1 MQKIIE
7 IFDNIKIMGYNI
19 KNLITKYI
27 IMNNLKYIKN
37 ISELSSLL
45 AGRKPPYRSNMT
57 INILTLYK
65 KVSKISWKDFKE
77 DFEFCKRIFENKTHD
92 EYIHWLLELIIEET
106 SEDDL
111 VRILIDIYTIEKI
124 NKLEDFFYINNLSS
138 LENKWDILKDF
149 SNEVWKKIKDCW
161 IDFWQLS
168 RLFVDIWYSRTTVEK
183 ITQCISDKE
192 DVTILLF
199 DLLKEYRHLWD
210 KLHKYLY
217 LLANKFDTYNYSL
230 SSLVRALIG
239 SKLENDEV
247 RKFKNLV
254 RNDLKLDFNQLKN
267 IILSIEDYKYY
278 KTDLD
283 KMNDLYDLF
292 SSNLIVSE
300 NSKTLMVRKINT
312 VLDKLVVN
320 NKDINKIKKN
330 KTIDLDSI
338 INKIEAKWVTIKELS
353 FELRNLGYIDLNQV
367 ITCRKDNIKNFL
379 TDVLEYID
387 EKQIVDEIMEKIIS
401 KFNLTNNTVQKENK
415 TIDIK
420 KISLYLAWKLPPN
433 YIEPNLLRF
442 IRVVNNLF
450 PEYYNQTTLET
461 FYKQSNNIIDKFFFM
476 ILDDIY
482 SEIWFSEKFEK
493 LLKDLYV
500 KKDLYIEELNIYKD
514 YNKDIQ
520 KIEKDLQWISL
531 DIWTFIISKTIHK
544 YKIFSENTLN
554 IQSELWNY
562 YCNECEKNDFKK
574 FFKKIFDKLEKIDYN
589 ISDFISILE
598 KEIKLLKKNTLILNN
613 NSMNNLQNV
622 SGEIISQRL
631 QEKWGSVT
639 LLKKDTKQIKNF
651 LSKVENK
658 FGVSD
663 LKWIKFVSYTLPEDD
678 GNLWLTVVLN
688 VESLTKSFTANWL
701 SLEDVLNAKNYIKD
715 RLSSDFEN
723 YSYTDLIEWKDE
735 EAVLYKIAS
744 EVEWLILESDISSK
758 FNENDSVTYETSSK
772 KYYGKV
778 TARIFNKSTKNF
790 EYSTT
795 FSPALWDY
803 SIVEEMLKMS

>member
-1 MQKIIE
+1 
-7 IFDNIKIMGYNI
+7 
-19 KNLITKYI
+19 
-27 IMNNLKYIKN
+27 MNNLQYIKN
-37 ISELSSLL
+37 ISDLSLL
-45 AGRKPPYRSNMT
+45 LWGRKPPYRNNFS
-57 INILTLYK
+57 INVLTLYK
-65 KVSKISWKDFKE
+65 SVKKISNKDLKE
-77 DFEFCKRIFENKTHD
+77 DFEFCKKLFDKKTND
-92 EYIHWLLELIIEET
+92 EYIQGLLEAIICET
-106 SEDDL
+106 SEDTL
-111 VRILIDIYTIEKI
+111 IRVLIDIYSIETII
-124 NKLEDFFYINNLSS
+124 RLDDFFFVDKIKNLDS
-138 LENKWDILKDF
+138 EWDILKDF
-149 SNEVWKKIKDCW
+149 SNEVWKKIKECW
-161 IDFWQLS
+161 IDFWELS

-183 ITQCISDKE
+183 ITQSITNKE
-192 DVTILLF
+192 EITTLLF

-230 SSLVRALIG
+230 SSLIRALIS

-254 RNDLKLDFNQLKN
+254 RDELKLDFPQLKN
-267 IILSIEDYKYY
+267 IILSIDDYKYY

-312 VLDKLVVN
+312 VLEKAKPN
-320 NKDINKIKKN
+320 TINKTK
-330 KTIDLDSI
+330 DLDF
-338 INKIEAKWVTIKELS
+338 VIKSLEDEWIKVKDLS
-353 FELRNLGYIDLNQV
+353 FELRNLWYVDLNQV
-367 ITCRKDNIKNFL
+367 ITCRNNNVRNFL

-387 EKQIVDEIMEKIIS
+387 DNNTVDEIIKDLIN
-401 KFNLTNNTVQKENK
+401 KFNLSNNTKKEINK
-415 TIDIK
+415 KIDIK

-442 IRVVNNLF
+442 IRVVKDLF

-461 FYKQSNNIIDKFFFM
+461 FYKQSNDVLEKFFFM

-482 SEIWFSEKFEK
+482 SEVWLNEKFKK
-493 LLKDLYV
+493 LLQDLYV
-500 KKDLYIEELNIYKD
+500 KESLYLDNVNIHKD
-514 YNKDIQ
+514 YNNEIQ
-520 KIEKDLQWISL
+520 KIEKKLQWII
-531 DIWTFIISKTIHK
+531 DIGTFIISKTIHK
-544 YKIFSENTLN
+544 YKIFSENTVN
-554 IQSELWNY
+554 IQSELWSY
-562 YCNECEKNDFKK
+562 YCNECEKKDMKK
-574 FFKKIFDKLEKIDYN
+574 FLEKTFDKLEKINYN
-589 ISDFISILE
+589 INDFISILE
-598 KEIKLLKKNTLILNN
+598 KEIKLHNKKNTLILNN

-622 SGEIISQRL
+622 SGEVISQRL

-639 LLKKDTKQIKNF
+639 LLKKDTKQIKTF
-651 LSKVENK
+651 LTKVENK

-663 LKWIKFVSYTLPEDD
+663 LKWIKFVSYTLPEDE

-688 VESLTKSFTANWL
+688 VESLTKSFTANGL
-701 SLEDVLNAKNYIKD
+701 SLEDVLNAKNYIRD

-758 FNENDSVTYETSSK
+758 FNEDDRVTFETSSK
-772 KYYGKV
+772 KYYGKI